1 MYLGVSSNNA
11 SSKDLGP
18 YPAGATLSLVNFA
31 NFNQDCIDVALTLY
45 MQYLPFV
52 LLIQAVSIIFIE
64 KLLMKFPRVSG
75 KIERFYGTIVEESLF
90 GKDPDVAEDVQDT
103 KCNVEVIARRRR
115 RNEVCMS
122 LKRSKII
129 HNTYIMKNIVE
140 ILVLSA
146 YIPLNLYFT
155 WNSLDNLEPSKCVY
169 PIFYTS
175 LINHNK
181 CLAIHVWEIMEP
193 LLTGLTLA
201 SVKGSFS
208 ILGGQPASVVTSRGV
223 VDPSPCP
230 I

>member
-1 MYLGVSSNNA
+1 MFSAIQIRTPFISVVLGVSSNNA

-122 LKRSKII
+122 LKRSKTQYI
-129 HNTYIMKNIVE
+129 HHEEYCRDSGSLGLHSTKF
-140 ILVLSA
+140 VL
-146 YIPLNLYFT
+146 
-155 WNSLDNLEPSKCVY
+155 
-169 PIFYTS
+169 
-175 LINHNK
+175 H
-181 CLAIHVWEIMEP
+181 ME
-193 LLTGLTLA
+193 
-201 SVKGSFS
+201 FS
-208 ILGGQPASVVTSRGV
+208 
-223 VDPSPCP
+223 
-230 I
+230 